1 MTDHVYEAH
10 TPYSLSDWIKY
21 ISHGEIDLLTRLAKN
36 LPADPVVVNIGAGAG
51 TSGLTFLS
59 ARPDLWLYTIDVAYE
74 INLYG
79 GLENEMGILRAA
91 GLLDF
96 TRYAAI
102 HGDSVVV
109 GQGWERGQVDLVFV
123 DGDHTYAGARGDIE
137 SWWPHLKPGGYMVI
151 HDYQKR
157 EAFALK
163 FPEIPI
169 TDELLGNLIKP
180 YPDVDRAVADVLLGR
195 QALVA
200 QVDWTIVFRKDGE
213 LG

>member
-1 MTDHVYEAH
+1 MTDHVYEQH

-21 ISHGEIDLLTRLAKN
+21 ISRGEIDLLTQLARR
-36 LPADPVVVNIGAGAG
+36 LPADPVVINIGAGAG

-59 ARPDLWLYTIDVAYE
+59 ARPDLWLYTIDITYE

-79 GLENEMGILRAA
+79 GIENEQGILRAA

-102 HGDSVVV
+102 HGDSVAV
-109 GQGWERGQVDLVFV
+109 GQRWERGPVDLVFV

-137 SWWPHLKPGGYMVI
+137 SWWPHLKPGGLMAI
-151 HDYQKR
+151 HDYKKR

-169 TDELLGNLIKP
+169 TDDLVATEIKP
-180 YPDVDRAVADVLLGR
+180 YPEVDQAVADVLGR
-195 QALVA
+195 QEVVA
-200 QVDWTIVFRKDGE
+200 QVDWTIVFRKAGA
-213 LG
+213 